1 MMEKFA
7 IIAHTHWDREWYLPY
22 RMFRAQLVAM
32 LDRLLGLMA
41 RRPDFPP
48 FMLDGQSI
56 LLKDYLAVRPER
68 EGELRR
74 LVSEGRLL
82 VGPFYV
88 HPDELL
94 VGGESLIRNLLQGLA
109 LAHRFGLP
117 MMVGYVADTFGHTPY
132 LPAILRG
139 FGIEAAV
146 LMRGPGPAVTT
157 SEFWWEGPEGS
168 RVLALYLAG
177 GYSNALALPQEAKGL
192 RDRLEELRR
201 RLAPFATTSYRLLMS
216 GDDHS
221 WPQEELPEIIAE
233 ACRLFPAV
241 HVLPAALPQVVEG
254 IRAEGG
260 ERLPVH
266 REEMRWGYRFP
277 VLTGTWTARM
287 GLKLWNWRVETL
299 LSRWAEPLAAW
310 AWLRDCRQVHLVEK
324 AAEAW
329 RILLQ
334 NQSHDCIGGCG
345 IDQVAQE
352 MEGRFRQ
359 AQQLGEG

>member
-139 FGIEAAV
+139 FGIEAATWITQPTIRSV
-146 LMRGPGPAVTT
+146 GMARESLPP
-157 SEFWWEGPEGS
+157 GS
-168 RVLALYLAG
+168 RD
-177 GYSNALALPQEAKGL
+177 SRRSLPLPNFSRSKNHHGTPFMAVRMEVFFPTKGAI
-192 RDRLEELRR
+192 RT
-201 RLAPFATTSYRLLMS
+201 ATS
-216 GDDHS
+216 
-221 WPQEELPEIIAE
+221 P
-233 ACRLFPAV
+233 
-241 HVLPAALPQVVEG
+241 
-254 IRAEGG
+254 
-260 ERLPVH
+260 
-266 REEMRWGYRFP
+266 RF
-277 VLTGTWTARM
+277 WAFTATM
-287 GLKLWNWRVETL
+287 T
-299 LSRWAEPLAAW
+299 
-310 AWLRDCRQVHLVEK
+310 
-324 AAEAW
+324 
-329 RILLQ
+329 
-334 NQSHDCIGGCG
+334 
-345 IDQVAQE
+345 
-352 MEGRFRQ
+352 
-359 AQQLGEG
+359 